1 MRDILLHFMIQCY
14 SSSSKKFMVQETVG
28 KKGFS
33 SLRHDDVHAIFGW
46 KNEGLDVSSFLS
58 MDQGK
63 AMKKIPVNF
72 VSRKNGKIM
81 IDDLIDKIV
90 RNKNTDNEFVWMAFL
105 VLLGTIIAPV
115 S

>member
-1 MRDILLHFMIQCY
+1 
-14 SSSSKKFMVQETVG
+14 
-28 KKGFS
+28 
-33 SLRHDDVHAIFGW
+33 
-46 KNEGLDVSSFLS
+46 
-58 MDQGK
+58 
-63 AMKKIPVNF
+63 MKKVLVNF

-105 VLLGTIIAPV
+105 VLLGTIIASV